1 MQTALPEE
9 NFMNLRFFI
18 DSFRFFCYTEENIQ
32 KGCAVLDRNIYDAYL
47 RLLHQELVPAMGC
60 TEPIAVAYAA
70 AVAAKELP
78 CLPETVNIRVS
89 ANIIKNVKSVI
100 VPNTGGLHGL
110 EAAAAAGI
118 IAGDPDS
125 KLLVISRVTGEEQK
139 KIAGYLETAKFSVE
153 ESDSGALFDICITL
167 SGNGHRSTCRIAEDH
182 TNIVRIEKDDS
193 VLYERQLSR
202 NQAEASPEKALLTV
216 EQIVEFAD
224 TVAISDV
231 QAVLDR
237 QIHCNMDIAREG
249 LENNYGARIGQVL
262 LKSRENDVITRAKAY
277 AAAAS
282 DARMGGCEKPVVI
295 NSGSGNQ
302 GITASVPVII
312 YAQEL
317 KASQELLYRALLVS
331 NLVTLHLK
339 SGIGPL
345 SAYCGA
351 ISAGCGAAAGITYLY
366 GGKFREI
373 AHTIV
378 NAIAINSGV
387 ICDGAKAS
395 CAAKIASAVEAGLL
409 GMEMF
414 RQGSQFLGGDGIVTK
429 GVENTIRNVSHL
441 ASEGMRKTDA
451 EIIKIMLS

>member
-1 MQTALPEE
+1 ME
-9 NFMNLRFFI
+9 
-18 DSFRFFCYTEENIQ
+18 
-32 KGCAVLDRNIYDAYL
+32 RNIYEAYL
-47 RLLHQELVPAMGC
+47 QLLHKELVPAMGC

-70 AVAAKELP
+70 AVAARELKV
-78 CLPETVNIRVS
+78 LPETVDIRVS

-125 KLLVISRVTGEEQK
+125 KLLVISQVTPAQQK
-139 KIAGYLETAKFSVE
+139 EIADYLKAAAFTVE
-153 ESDSGALFDICITL
+153 ESDSGALFDIQILLT
-167 SGNGHRSTCRIAEDH
+167 GGGHRAMCRIAEDH
-182 TNIVRIEKDDS
+182 TNIVRIEQDDDT
-193 VLYERQLSR
+193 VYERRLNEQ
-202 NQAEASPEKALLTV
+202 QAEVSPEKALLTV
-216 EQIVEFAD
+216 EKIVEFAD
-224 TVAISDV
+224 TVELDRV
-231 QAVLDR
+231 QALLDR
-237 QIHCNMDIAREG
+237 QISCNMDIANEG
-249 LENNYGARIGQVL
+249 LTNNYGARIGQVL
-262 LKSRENDVITRAKAY
+262 LSSRCNDVITRAKAY

-312 YAQEL
+312 YAEEL
-317 KASQELLYRALLVS
+317 QATREQLYRALLVS
-331 NLVTLHLK
+331 NLVTLHPK

-366 GGKFREI
+366 GGKFREV

-378 NAIAINSGV
+378 NALAINSGV

-429 GVENTIRNVSHL
+429 GVENTIRNVSQL

>member
-1 MQTALPEE
+1 MKKE
-9 NFMNLRFFI
+9 
-18 DSFRFFCYTEENIQ
+18 
-32 KGCAVLDRNIYDAYL
+32 IYSAYI
-47 RLLHQELVPAMGC
+47 RLLEQELVPAMGC

-70 AVAAKELP
+70 AVAARELGV
-78 CLPETVNIRVS
+78 LPEKVRITVS
-89 ANIIKNVKSVI
+89 SNIIKNVKSVI

-118 IAGDPDS
+118 IAGDPDK
-125 KLLVISRVTGEEQK
+125 KLLVISQVSDEQK
-139 KIAGYLETAKFSVE
+139 KEIAAYLEQADFTVT
-153 ESDSGALFDICITL
+153 ESQSGSLFDIDITL
-167 SGNGHRSTCRIAEDH
+167 VGGGHEGHCRISGSH
-182 TNIVRIEKDDS
+182 TNIVRIDCDGRMVFDREVTADSPQSSADKD
-193 VLYERQLSR
+193 
-202 NQAEASPEKALLTV
+202 LLRV
-216 EQIVEFAD
+216 EDIVTFAD
-224 TVAISDV
+224 TVDISDV
-231 QAVLDR
+231 QEILDR
-237 QIHCNMDIAREG
+237 QIRCNMDIAREG
-249 LENNYGARIGQVL
+249 MEKDYGARIGQVL
-262 LKSRENDVITRAKAY
+262 LASRGKDTVTRAKAM

-282 DARMGGCEKPVVI
+282 DARMGGCELPVVI

-302 GITASVPVII
+302 GITASVPVIV
-312 YAQEL
+312 YAQDL
-317 KASQELLYRALLVS
+317 DASQEQLYRALVVS

-351 ISAGCGAAAGITYLY
+351 ISAGCGAAAGVTYLY

-373 AHTIV
+373 AHTVV

-409 GMEMF
+409 GMDMF
-414 RQGSQFLGGDGIVTK
+414 RQGSQFIGGDGIVSK

-441 ASEGMRKTDA
+441 ASEGMRKTDS

>member
-1 MQTALPEE
+1 MEQALY
-9 NFMNLRFFI
+9 R
-18 DSFRFFCYTEENIQ
+18 
-32 KGCAVLDRNIYDAYL
+32 AYL
-47 RLLHQELVPAMGC
+47 RILKQELVPAMGC

-78 CLPETVNIRVS
+78 VRPEKVQIVVS

-118 IAGDPDS
+118 IAGDPEK
-125 KLLVISRVTGEEQK
+125 KLLVISQVTALQQTQ
-139 KIAGYLETAKFSVE
+139 IADYLCQAAFTVE
-153 ESDSGALFDICITL
+153 ESQSGALFDICITL
-167 SGNGHRSTCRIAEDH
+167 EGAGHKSMCRIAGEH
-182 TNIVRIEKDDS
+182 TNIVRIDS
-193 VLYERQLSR
+193 DGKTVFSRSYETDRADSTGDK
-202 NQAEASPEKALLTV
+202 ELLTV
-216 EQIVEFAD
+216 EKIVEFAD
-224 TVAISDV
+224 RVDIADV
-231 QAVLDR
+231 KDVFDR
-237 QIHCNMDIAREG
+237 QIACNMAIAEEG
-249 LENNYGARIGQVL
+249 LTNNYGARIGQVL
-262 LKSRENDVITRAKAY
+262 LKARGDDVVTRAKAY

-282 DARMGGCEKPVVI
+282 DARMGGCERPVVI

-312 YAQEL
+312 YAREL
-317 KASQELLYRALLVS
+317 GASREQLYRALAVS

-351 ISAGCGAAAGITYLY
+351 ISAGCGAAAGVTYLY
-366 GGKFREI
+366 GGRFRQI
-373 AHTIV
+373 AHTVV

-414 RQGSQFLGGDGIVTK
+414 RQDSQFLGGDGIVSK
-429 GVENTIRNVSHL
+429 GVENTIDNVSRL
-441 ASEGMRKTDA
+441 ASQGMRKTDA

>member
-1 MQTALPEE
+1 
-9 NFMNLRFFI
+9 MNETL
-18 DSFRFFCYTEENIQ
+18 
-32 KGCAVLDRNIYDAYL
+32 KKAYIEIL
-47 RLLHQELVPAMGC
+47 QQELIPAMGC

-70 AVAAKELP
+70 ALAAKRLP
-78 CLPETVNIRVS
+78 CRPEKVIVS
-89 ANIIKNVKSVI
+89 VSGNIIKNVKSVV

-118 IAGDPDS
+118 VAGDPE
-125 KLLVISRVTGEEQK
+125 KQLLVISSVDDRQK
-139 KIAGYLETAKFSVE
+139 EAIAAFLQTADFTVE
-153 ESDSGALFDICITL
+153 ESQSGELFDICITL
-167 SGNGHRSTCRIAEDH
+167 EGGGHTAQSRICGNH
-182 TNIVRIEKDDS
+182 TNVVDICVDDKTIF
-193 VLYERQLSR
+193 SR
-202 NQAEASPEKALLTV
+202 TIQTAREEEQSQKELLTV
-216 EQIVEFAD
+216 ADIVDFAE
-224 TVAISDV
+224 TVEIQAIKPI
-231 QAVLDR
+231 LDR
-237 QIHCNMDIAREG
+237 QIACNMAIAQEG
-249 LENNYGARIGQVL
+249 LEQNYGARIGQVL
-262 LKSRENDVITRAKAY
+262 LAANGDSVAIRAKAY

-302 GITASVPVII
+302 GITASVPVVI
-312 YAQEL
+312 YAKEL
-317 KASQELLYRALLVS
+317 GVGEDTLYRALAVS

-366 GGKFREI
+366 GGKYKEI

-395 CAAKIASAVEAGLL
+395 CAAKIASAVEAGIL
-409 GMEMF
+409 GMEMY
-414 RQGSQFLGGDGIVTK
+414 RQGSQFLSGDGIVTK
-429 GVENTIRNVSHL
+429 GVENTIRNVSQL
-441 ASEGMRKTDA
+441 ASEGMRKTDS

>member
-1 MQTALPEE
+1 MWIILAFSVILEKI
-9 NFMNLRFFI
+9 R
-18 DSFRFFCYTEENIQ
+18 R
-32 KGCAVLDRNIYDAYL
+32 KGVLCLERNIYDAYL
-47 RLLHQELVPAMGC
+47 QLLHKERVPAMGC

-70 AVAAKELP
+70 AVAARELKV
-78 CLPETVNIRVS
+78 LPETVDIRVS

-118 IAGDPDS
+118 IAGEPES
-125 KLLVISRVTGEEQK
+125 KLLVISRVTEAQQK
-139 KIAGYLETAKFSVE
+139 EIADYLKTAAFSVE
-153 ESDSGALFDICITL
+153 EADSGALFDIQILLT
-167 SGNGHRSTCRIAEDH
+167 GGGHRAMCRIAEDH
-182 TNIVRIEKDDS
+182 TNIVRIEQDGQT
-193 VLYERQLSR
+193 LYERRLSEE
-202 NQAEASPEKALLTV
+202 QTPVSPEKELLTV
-216 EQIVEFAD
+216 ENIVEFAD
-224 TVAISDV
+224 IADLSDV
-231 QAVLDR
+231 KALLDR
-237 QIHCNMDIAREG
+237 QIQCNMDIAEEG
-249 LENNYGARIGQVL
+249 LTNNYGARIGQVL
-262 LKSRENDVITRAKAY
+262 LRSREADVITRAKAY

-302 GITASVPVII
+302 GITASVPVIV

-317 KASQELLYRALLVS
+317 QATQEQLYRSLLVS

-366 GGKFREI
+366 GGKFREV

-395 CAAKIASAVEAGLL
+395 CAAKIASAVEAGIL

-429 GVENTIRNVSHL
+429 GVENTIRNVSQL

>member
-1 MQTALPEE
+1 M
-9 NFMNLRFFI
+9 
-18 DSFRFFCYTEENIQ
+18 
-32 KGCAVLDRNIYDAYL
+32 DRNIYEAYV
-47 RLLHQELVPAMGC
+47 RLLHKELVPAMGC

-78 CLPETVNIRVS
+78 CLPQQVDIRVS

-118 IAGDPDS
+118 VAGDPDS
-125 KLLVISRVTGEEQK
+125 KLLVISKVTPAQQAE
-139 KIAGYLETAKFSVE
+139 IAAYLKTASFTVE
-153 ESDSGALFDICITL
+153 ESDSGALFDIQITL
-167 SGNGHRSTCRIAEDH
+167 SGEGHHAMCRIAEDH
-182 TNIVRIEKDDS
+182 TNIVEI
-193 VLYERQLSR
+193 RQDGNTVYQRRL
-202 NQAEASPEKALLTV
+202 NPEQPETSPEKALLSV
-216 EQIVEFAD
+216 EKIVEFAD
-224 TVAISDV
+224 TADIADV
-231 QAVLDR
+231 QALLDR
-237 QIHCNMDIAREG
+237 QIKCNMDIANEG
-249 LENNYGARIGQVL
+249 LTNNYGARIGQVL
-262 LKSRENDVITRAKAY
+262 LKSRGEDVITRAKAY

-302 GITASVPVII
+302 GITASVPVIV
-312 YAQEL
+312 YAKEL
-317 KASQELLYRALLVS
+317 QASQEQLYRALLVS

-351 ISAGCGAAAGITYLY
+351 ISAGCGAAAGITHLY
-366 GGKFREI
+366 GGGFREI

-378 NAIAINSGV
+378 NAIAICSGV

-414 RQGSQFLGGDGIVTK
+414 HQGSQFLGGDGIVTK
-429 GVENTIRNVSHL
+429 GVENTIRNVSQL

>member
-1 MQTALPEE
+1 MEQH
-9 NFMNLRFFI
+9 
-18 DSFRFFCYTEENIQ
+18 
-32 KGCAVLDRNIYDAYL
+32 VYDTYV
-47 RLLHQELVPAMGC
+47 RLLERELVPAMGC

-70 AVAAKELP
+70 AVATRELGV
-78 CLPETVNIRVS
+78 LPETVDICVS
-89 ANIIKNVKSVI
+89 ANIIKNVKGVT

-110 EAAAAAGI
+110 KAATAAGI

-125 KLLVISRVTGEEQK
+125 KLLVISQVSEEQQVR
-139 KIAGYLETAKFSVE
+139 ISQYLEEAAFTVR
-153 ESDSGALFDICITL
+153 ESDTGALFDICITL
-167 SGNGHRSTCRIAEDH
+167 CGGGHQASCRIAEAH
-182 TNIVRIEKDDS
+182 ANIVSICRDGET
-193 VLYERQLSR
+193 LYSR
-202 NQAEASPEKALLTV
+202 ELGNYAPETSADKKLLTV

-224 TVAISDV
+224 SLKTDDV
-231 QAVLDR
+231 KAVFDR
-237 QIHCNMDIAREG
+237 QIAFNMEIAEEG
-249 LENNYGARIGQVL
+249 LRNNYGARIGQVL

-282 DARMGGCEKPVVI
+282 DARMGGCDKPVVI

-302 GITASVPVII
+302 GITTSIPVVI
-312 YAQEL
+312 YAREL
-317 KASQELLYRALLVS
+317 GASQEQLYRALAVS

-351 ISAGCGAAAGITYLY
+351 ISAGCGAAAGIAYLY
-366 GGKFREI
+366 GGKFREV

-378 NAIAINSGV
+378 NALAINSGV

-395 CAAKIASAVEAGLL
+395 CAAKIASAVEAGIL
-409 GMEMF
+409 GMQMF
-414 RQGSQFLGGDGIVTK
+414 RQGSQFYGGDGIVSK
-429 GVENTIRNVSHL
+429 GVEATIRNVSQV

>member
-1 MQTALPEE
+1 MKKE
-9 NFMNLRFFI
+9 
-18 DSFRFFCYTEENIQ
+18 
-32 KGCAVLDRNIYDAYL
+32 IYSAYV
-47 RLLHQELVPAMGC
+47 RLLEQELVPAMGC

-70 AVAAKELP
+70 AVAAKEIP
-78 CLPETVNIRVS
+78 VAPETVEICVS

-118 IAGDPDS
+118 LAGDPDR
-125 KLLVISRVTGEEQK
+125 KLLVISKVTPIQQK
-139 KIAGYLETAKFSVE
+139 AIADYLKQAHFVVK

-167 SGNGHRSTCRIAEDH
+167 SGQGHRSVCRIAEDH
-182 TNIVRIEKDDS
+182 TNIVRIERDGETVFKRCAETALWETAGDKELLS
-193 VLYERQLSR
+193 VER
-202 NQAEASPEKALLTV
+202 
-216 EQIVEFAD
+216 IVEFAD
-224 TVAISDV
+224 ALDAADV
-231 QAVLDR
+231 KAVFDR
-237 QIHCNMDIAREG
+237 QIACNMEIAQEG
-249 LENNYGARIGQVL
+249 LTNNYGARIGQVL
-262 LKSRENDVITRAKAY
+262 LKTRGEDVVTRAKAY

-302 GITASVPVII
+302 GITASVPVIV
-312 YAQEL
+312 YAREMESSDEQ
-317 KASQELLYRALLVS
+317 LYRALAVS

-351 ISAGCGAAAGITYLY
+351 ISAGCGAAAGITYLH

-373 AHTIV
+373 AHTVV

-395 CAAKIASAVEAGLL
+395 CAAKIASAVEAGIL

-414 RQGSQFLGGDGIVTK
+414 RQGSQFLGGDGIVSK
-429 GVENTIRNVSHL
+429 GVENTIDNVSRL

>member
-1 MQTALPEE
+1 MDKE
-9 NFMNLRFFI
+9 
-18 DSFRFFCYTEENIQ
+18 
-32 KGCAVLDRNIYDAYL
+32 IYSTYI
-47 RLLHQELVPAMGC
+47 RLLQQELVPAMGC

-70 AVAAKELP
+70 AVAARELQV
-78 CLPETVNIRVS
+78 LPATVEICVS

-125 KLLVISRVTGEEQK
+125 KLLVISKVIPQQQEA
-139 KIAGYLETAKFSVE
+139 IADYLKQAHFVVK
-153 ESDSGALFDICITL
+153 ESESGALFDICITL
-167 SGNGHRSTCRIAEDH
+167 IAREHKAVCRISEDH
-182 TNIVRIEKDDS
+182 TNIVCIERDGETIYCRNLENSAPETAGDKEFLS
-193 VLYERQLSR
+193 VER
-202 NQAEASPEKALLTV
+202 
-216 EQIVEFAD
+216 IVEFAD
-224 TVAISDV
+224 ALDINDV
-231 QAVLDR
+231 KAVLDR
-237 QIHCNMDIAREG
+237 QIACNMDIANEG
-249 LENNYGARIGQVL
+249 MTNNYGARIGQIL
-262 LKSRENDVITRAKAY
+262 LKTRGDDVVTRAKAY

-312 YAQEL
+312 YARELGATQE
-317 KASQELLYRALLVS
+317 QLYRALAVS

-351 ISAGCGAAAGITYLY
+351 VSAGCGAAAGITYLH

-373 AHTIV
+373 AHTVV

-395 CAAKIASAVEAGLL
+395 CAAKIASAVEAGIL

-414 RQGSQFLGGDGIVTK
+414 RQGSQFLGGDGIVSK
-429 GVENTIRNVSHL
+429 GVENTINNVSRL